1 MEIKFLTKEELEQLQ
16 KLQNRYSEIHIELG
30 RLVTQ
35 ELLLQNQ
42 IDALKQE
49 QENLKQDFKSN
60 KERETILAQELNTKY
75 GTGNI
80 NTDTGE
86 FTPL

>member
-16 KLQNRYSEIHIELG
+16 KLQNRYSEIHTELG